1 MKITVAIDSLKGS
14 LASMEAGNAAKDGIL
29 RVYPEAEVFVRPLAD
44 GGEGTVNALTE
55 GLGGRIRT
63 ISVSD
68 PLGRPLQADY
78 GILTSPGQGE
88 PLAVIEMAAAS
99 GLPLLAAT
107 ERNPLRTTT
116 YGVGELILD
125 AIRQGC
131 RRFLIGIGGSA
142 TNDCGLGMLTALGFR
157 FLKADGSRAGVAGG
171 DLADVA
177 QIDARQADSRLQD
190 CTFEIACDVTNPLC
204 GPEGCSNVFGPQKGA
219 TEAIVARMDDDIHHF
234 AQLAEKAC
242 GIKGQEMAGAG
253 AAGGLGFTFHTFL
266 HGTLTPGS
274 ELILSAIGIK
284 EALSK
289 ADLLVTGEG
298 RMDKQTA
305 MGKGPAGVA
314 QLAKSCQPHC
324 LTVALCG
331 SAARDAERINQHGI
345 DAYFP
350 ILHAPMTLQ
359 EAMDRATTEQNLRQ
373 TVQQVMHLIHQTV
386 ASRA

>member
-1 MKITVAIDSLKGS
+1 MNIVIAIDSFKGCISSVDSGRLLKQ
-14 LASMEAGNAAKDGIL
+14 AIED
-29 RVYPEAEVFVRPLAD
+29 VYPDDAVSVFPLAD
-44 GGEGTVNALTE
+44 GGEGTVDAMTQ
-55 GLGGRIRT
+55 GLNGRIVKVPVT
-63 ISVSD
+63 G
-68 PLGRPLQADY
+68 PLGTKIESRY
-78 GILTSPGQGE
+78 GLLPDTNT
-88 PLAVIEMAAAS
+88 AVIEMADAS
-99 GLPLLAAT
+99 GLPLVPP
-107 ERNPLRTTT
+107 EKRNPLHTTT
-116 YGVGELILD
+116 YGLGELILA
-125 AIRQGC
+125 AIDGGC
-131 RRFLIGIGGSA
+131 RRFIIGIGGSA

-157 FLKADGSRAGVAGG
+157 FLKADGSRAGIAGG

-177 QIDARQADSRLQD
+177 QIDMRQVDSRLQD

-219 TEAIVARMDDDIHHF
+219 TQEIVARMDGDIHHF

-253 AAGGLGFTFHTFL
+253 AAGGLGFAFHTFL
-266 HGTLTPGS
+266 HGTLTPGIA
-274 ELILSAIGIK
+274 LILSAIGIK

-359 EAMDRATTEQNLRQ
+359 EAMERATTEQNLRQ
-373 TVQQVMHLIHQTV
+373 TVQQVMHLIHQTA

>member
-1 MKITVAIDSLKGS
+1 MNIVIAIDSFKGCISSVDSGRLLKQ
-14 LASMEAGNAAKDGIL
+14 AIED
-29 RVYPEAEVFVRPLAD
+29 VYPDDAVSVFPLAD
-44 GGEGTVNALTE
+44 GGEGTVDAMTQ
-55 GLGGRIRT
+55 GLNGRIVKVPVT
-63 ISVSD
+63 G
-68 PLGRPLQADY
+68 PLGTKIESRY
-78 GILTSPGQGE
+78 GLLPDTNT
-88 PLAVIEMAAAS
+88 AVIEMADAS
-99 GLPLLAAT
+99 GLPLVPP
-107 ERNPLRTTT
+107 EKRNPLHTTT
-116 YGVGELILD
+116 YGLGELILAAID
-125 AIRQGC
+125 AGC
-131 RRFLIGIGGSA
+131 RHFIIGIGGSA

-177 QIDARQADSRLQD
+177 QIDMRQVDSRLQD

-219 TEAIVARMDDDIHHF
+219 TQEIVARMDGDIHHF

-242 GIKGQEMAGAG
+242 GIKGQEMPGAG
-253 AAGGLGFTFHTFL
+253 AAGGLGFAFHTFL
-266 HGTLTPGS
+266 HGTLTPGIA
-274 ELILSAIGIK
+274 LILSAIGIK

-314 QLAKSCQPHC
+314 QLAKSCHPHC

>member
-1 MKITVAIDSLKGS
+1 MNIVIAIDSFKGCISSVDSGRLLKQ
-14 LASMEAGNAAKDGIL
+14 AIED
-29 RVYPEAEVFVRPLAD
+29 VYPDDAVSVFPLAD
-44 GGEGTVNALTE
+44 GGEGTVDAMTQ
-55 GLGGRIRT
+55 GLNGRIVKVPVT
-63 ISVSD
+63 G
-68 PLGRPLQADY
+68 PLGTKIESRY
-78 GILTSPGQGE
+78 GLLPDTNT
-88 PLAVIEMAAAS
+88 AVIEMADAS
-99 GLPLLAAT
+99 GLPLVPPEKRT
-107 ERNPLRTTT
+107 PLHTTT
-116 YGVGELILD
+116 YGLGELILAAID
-125 AIRQGC
+125 AGC
-131 RRFLIGIGGSA
+131 RHFIIGIGGSA

-177 QIDARQADSRLQD
+177 QIDAQQADPRLQD

-204 GPEGCSNVFGPQKGA
+204 GPEGCSHVFGPQKGA
-219 TEAIVARMDDDIHHF
+219 TEAIVARMDGDIHHF

-253 AAGGLGFTFHTFL
+253 AAGGLGFAFHTFL

>member
-1 MKITVAIDSLKGS
+1 MNIVIAIDSFKGCISSVDSGRLLKQ
-14 LASMEAGNAAKDGIL
+14 AIED
-29 RVYPEAEVFVRPLAD
+29 VYPDDAVSVFPLAD
-44 GGEGTVNALTE
+44 GGEGTVDAMTQ
-55 GLGGRIRT
+55 GLNGRIVKVPVT
-63 ISVSD
+63 G
-68 PLGRPLQADY
+68 PLGTKIESRY
-78 GILTSPGQGE
+78 GLLPDTNT
-88 PLAVIEMAAAS
+88 AVIEMADAS
-99 GLPLLAAT
+99 GLPLVPP
-107 ERNPLRTTT
+107 EKRNPLHTTT
-116 YGVGELILD
+116 YGLGELILAVID
-125 AIRQGC
+125 AGC
-131 RRFLIGIGGSA
+131 RHFIIGIGGSA

-177 QIDARQADSRLQD
+177 QIDMRQVDSRLQD

-219 TEAIVARMDDDIHHF
+219 TQEIVARMDGDIHHF

-242 GIKGQEMAGAG
+242 GIKGQEMPGAG
-253 AAGGLGFTFHTFL
+253 AAGGLGFAFHTFL
-266 HGTLTPGS
+266 HGTLTPGIA
-274 ELILSAIGIK
+274 LILSAIGIK

-305 MGKGPAGVA
+305 MGKGPVGVA

-331 SAARDAERINQHGI
+331 SAARDAERVNQHGI

-359 EAMDRATTEQNLRQ
+359 EAMDRATTEQNLCQ
-373 TVQQVMHLIHQTV
+373 TIQQVMQLIHQTV

>member
-1 MKITVAIDSLKGS
+1 MNIVIAIDSFKGCISSVDSGRLLKQ
-14 LASMEAGNAAKDGIL
+14 AIED
-29 RVYPEAEVFVRPLAD
+29 VYPDDAVSVFPLAD
-44 GGEGTVNALTE
+44 GGEGTVDAMTQ
-55 GLGGRIRT
+55 GLNGRIVKVPVT
-63 ISVSD
+63 G
-68 PLGRPLQADY
+68 PLGTKIESRY
-78 GILTSPGQGE
+78 GLLPDTNT
-88 PLAVIEMAAAS
+88 AVIEMADAS
-99 GLPLLAAT
+99 GLPLVPP
-107 ERNPLRTTT
+107 EKRNPLHTTT
-116 YGVGELILD
+116 YGLGELILAAID
-125 AIRQGC
+125 AGC
-131 RRFLIGIGGSA
+131 RHFIIGIGGSA

-219 TEAIVARMDDDIHHF
+219 TREIVARMDDDIRHF

-253 AAGGLGFTFHTFL
+253 AAGGLGFAFHTFL

-359 EAMDRATTEQNLRQ
+359 EAMDRTTTEQNLRQ

>member
-44 GGEGTVNALTE
+44 GGEGTVDALTE

-142 TNDCGLGMLTALGFR
+142 TNDGGLGMLTALGYR
-157 FLKADGSRAGVAGG
+157 FRAGISIS
-171 DLADVA
+171 
-177 QIDARQADSRLQD
+177 QRRRNARLPGCRRTVRAFFHPYRLRSSR
-190 CTFEIACDVTNPLC
+190 T
-204 GPEGCSNVFGPQKGA
+204 
-219 TEAIVARMDDDIHHF
+219 ARV
-234 AQLAEKAC
+234 QL
-242 GIKGQEMAGAG
+242 
-253 AAGGLGFTFHTFL
+253 
-266 HGTLTPGS
+266 P
-274 ELILSAIGIK
+274 
-284 EALSK
+284 
-289 ADLLVTGEG
+289 
-298 RMDKQTA
+298 
-305 MGKGPAGVA
+305 
-314 QLAKSCQPHC
+314 
-324 LTVALCG
+324 
-331 SAARDAERINQHGI
+331 
-345 DAYFP
+345 
-350 ILHAPMTLQ
+350 
-359 EAMDRATTEQNLRQ
+359 DRL
-373 TVQQVMHLIHQTV
+373 
-386 ASRA
+386 

>member
-1 MKITVAIDSLKGS
+1 
-14 LASMEAGNAAKDGIL
+14 
-29 RVYPEAEVFVRPLAD
+29 
-44 GGEGTVNALTE
+44 
-55 GLGGRIRT
+55 
-63 ISVSD
+63 
-68 PLGRPLQADY
+68 
-78 GILTSPGQGE
+78 
-88 PLAVIEMAAAS
+88 
-99 GLPLLAAT
+99 
-107 ERNPLRTTT
+107 
-116 YGVGELILD
+116 
-125 AIRQGC
+125 
-131 RRFLIGIGGSA
+131 
-142 TNDCGLGMLTALGFR
+142 
-157 FLKADGSRAGVAGG
+157 
-171 DLADVA
+171 
-177 QIDARQADSRLQD
+177 
-190 CTFEIACDVTNPLC
+190 
-204 GPEGCSNVFGPQKGA
+204 
-219 TEAIVARMDDDIHHF
+219 
-234 AQLAEKAC
+234 
-242 GIKGQEMAGAG
+242 MAGAG

>member
-1 MKITVAIDSLKGS
+1 
-14 LASMEAGNAAKDGIL
+14 
-29 RVYPEAEVFVRPLAD
+29 
-44 GGEGTVNALTE
+44 
-55 GLGGRIRT
+55 
-63 ISVSD
+63 
-68 PLGRPLQADY
+68 
-78 GILTSPGQGE
+78 
-88 PLAVIEMAAAS
+88 
-99 GLPLLAAT
+99 
-107 ERNPLRTTT
+107 
-116 YGVGELILD
+116 
-125 AIRQGC
+125 
-131 RRFLIGIGGSA
+131 
-142 TNDCGLGMLTALGFR
+142 MLTALSFR

-177 QIDARQADSRLQD
+177 QIDMRQVDSRLQD

-219 TEAIVARMDDDIHHF
+219 TQEIVARMDGDIHHF

-242 GIKGQEMAGAG
+242 GIKGQEMPGAG
-253 AAGGLGFTFHTFL
+253 AAGGLGFAFHTFL
-266 HGTLTPGS
+266 HGTLTPGIA
-274 ELILSAIGIK
+274 LILSAIGIK

-305 MGKGPAGVA
+305 MGKGPVGVA

-331 SAARDAERINQHGI
+331 SAARDAERVNQHGI

-359 EAMDRATTEQNLRQ
+359 EAMDRATTEQNLCQ
-373 TVQQVMHLIHQTV
+373 TIQQVMQLIHQTV

>member
-1 MKITVAIDSLKGS
+1 MNIVIAIDSFKGCISSVDSGRLLKQ
-14 LASMEAGNAAKDGIL
+14 AIED
-29 RVYPEAEVFVRPLAD
+29 VYPDDAVSVFPLAD
-44 GGEGTVNALTE
+44 GGEGTVDAMTQ
-55 GLGGRIRT
+55 GLNGRIVKVPVT
-63 ISVSD
+63 G
-68 PLGRPLQADY
+68 PLGTKIESRY
-78 GILTSPGQGE
+78 GLLPDTNT
-88 PLAVIEMAAAS
+88 AVIEMADAS
-99 GLPLLAAT
+99 GLPLVPP
-107 ERNPLRTTT
+107 EKRNPLHTTT
-116 YGVGELILD
+116 YGLGELILAAID
-125 AIRQGC
+125 AGC
-131 RRFLIGIGGSA
+131 RHFIIGIGGSA

-177 QIDARQADSRLQD
+177 QIDMRQVDSRLQD

-219 TEAIVARMDDDIHHF
+219 TQEIVARMDGDIHHF

-242 GIKGQEMAGAG
+242 GIKGQEMPGAG
-253 AAGGLGFTFHTFL
+253 AAGGLGFAFHTFL
-266 HGTLTPGS
+266 HGTLTPGIA
-274 ELILSAIGIK
+274 LILSTIGIK

-314 QLAKSCQPHC
+314 QLAKSCHPHC

>member
-1 MKITVAIDSLKGS
+1 MNIVIAIDSFKGCISSVDSGRLLKQ
-14 LASMEAGNAAKDGIL
+14 AIED
-29 RVYPEAEVFVRPLAD
+29 VYPDDAVSVFPLAD
-44 GGEGTVNALTE
+44 GGEGTVDAMTQ
-55 GLGGRIRT
+55 GLNGRIVKVPVT
-63 ISVSD
+63 G
-68 PLGRPLQADY
+68 PLGTKIESRY
-78 GILTSPGQGE
+78 GLLPDTNT
-88 PLAVIEMAAAS
+88 AVIEMADAS
-99 GLPLLAAT
+99 GLPLVPP
-107 ERNPLRTTT
+107 EKRNPLHTTT
-116 YGVGELILD
+116 YGLGELILAAID
-125 AIRQGC
+125 AGC
-131 RRFLIGIGGSA
+131 RHFIIGIGGSA

-177 QIDARQADSRLQD
+177 QIDMRQVDSRLQD

-219 TEAIVARMDDDIHHF
+219 TREIVARMDGDIHHF

-253 AAGGLGFTFHTFL
+253 AAGGLGFAFHTFL

-373 TVQQVMHLIHQTV
+373 TVQQVMHLIHQTA

>member
-1 MKITVAIDSLKGS
+1 MNIVIAIDSFKGCISSVDSGRLLKQ
-14 LASMEAGNAAKDGIL
+14 AIED
-29 RVYPEAEVFVRPLAD
+29 VYPDDAVSVFPLAD
-44 GGEGTVNALTE
+44 GGEGTVDAMTQ
-55 GLGGRIRT
+55 GLNGRIVKVPVT
-63 ISVSD
+63 G
-68 PLGRPLQADY
+68 PLGTKIESRY
-78 GILTSPGQGE
+78 GLLPDTNT
-88 PLAVIEMAAAS
+88 AVIEMADAS
-99 GLPLLAAT
+99 GLPLVPP
-107 ERNPLRTTT
+107 EKRNPLHTTT
-116 YGVGELILD
+116 YGLGELILAAID
-125 AIRQGC
+125 AGC
-131 RRFLIGIGGSA
+131 RHFIIGIGGSA

-177 QIDARQADSRLQD
+177 QIDMRQVDSRLQD

-219 TEAIVARMDDDIHHF
+219 TQEIVARMDGDIHHF

-242 GIKGQEMAGAG
+242 GIKGQEMPGAG
-253 AAGGLGFTFHTFL
+253 AAGGLGFAFHTFL
-266 HGTLTPGS
+266 HGTLTPGIA
-274 ELILSAIGIK
+274 LILSAIGIK

-305 MGKGPAGVA
+305 MGKGPVGVA

-331 SAARDAERINQHGI
+331 SAARDAERVNQHGI

-359 EAMDRATTEQNLRQ
+359 EAMDRATTEQNLCQ
-373 TVQQVMHLIHQTV
+373 TIQQVMQLIHQTV

>member
-1 MKITVAIDSLKGS
+1 M
-14 LASMEAGNAAKDGIL
+14 
-29 RVYPEAEVFVRPLAD
+29 AD
-44 GGEGTVNALTE
+44 
-55 GLGGRIRT
+55 
-63 ISVSD
+63 
-68 PLGRPLQADY
+68 
-78 GILTSPGQGE
+78 
-88 PLAVIEMAAAS
+88 AS
-99 GLPLLAAT
+99 GLPLVPP
-107 ERNPLRTTT
+107 EKRNPLHTTT
-116 YGVGELILD
+116 YGLGELILAAID
-125 AIRQGC
+125 AGC
-131 RRFLIGIGGSA
+131 RHFIIGIGGSA

-219 TEAIVARMDDDIHHF
+219 TREIVARMDDDIHHF

-253 AAGGLGFTFHTFL
+253 AAGGLGFAFHTFL

-373 TVQQVMHLIHQTV
+373 TVQQVMHLIHQTA

>member
-1 MKITVAIDSLKGS
+1 MNIVIAIDSFKGCISSVDSGRLLKQ
-14 LASMEAGNAAKDGIL
+14 AIED
-29 RVYPEAEVFVRPLAD
+29 VYPDDTVSVFPLAD
-44 GGEGTVNALTE
+44 GGEGTVDAMTQ
-55 GLGGRIRT
+55 GLNGRIVKVPVT
-63 ISVSD
+63 G
-68 PLGRPLQADY
+68 PLGTKIESRY
-78 GILTSPGQGE
+78 GLLPDTNT
-88 PLAVIEMAAAS
+88 AVIEMADAS
-99 GLPLLAAT
+99 GLPLVPP
-107 ERNPLRTTT
+107 EKRNPLHTTT
-116 YGVGELILD
+116 YGLGELILAAID
-125 AIRQGC
+125 AGC
-131 RRFLIGIGGSA
+131 RHFIIGIGGSA

-219 TEAIVARMDDDIHHF
+219 TREIVAHMDDDIHHF

-253 AAGGLGFTFHTFL
+253 AAGGLGFAFHTFL

-373 TVQQVMHLIHQTV
+373 TVQQVMHLIHHT
-386 ASRA
+386 AALRA

>member
-1 MKITVAIDSLKGS
+1 MNIVIAIDSFKGCISSVDSGRLLKQ
-14 LASMEAGNAAKDGIL
+14 AIED
-29 RVYPEAEVFVRPLAD
+29 VYPDDAVSVFPLAD
-44 GGEGTVNALTE
+44 GGEGTVDAMTQ
-55 GLGGRIRT
+55 GLNGRIVKVPVT
-63 ISVSD
+63 G
-68 PLGRPLQADY
+68 PLGTKVESRY
-78 GILTSPGQGE
+78 GLLPDTNT
-88 PLAVIEMAAAS
+88 AVIEMADAS
-99 GLPLLAAT
+99 GLPLVPP
-107 ERNPLRTTT
+107 EKRNPLHTTT
-116 YGVGELILD
+116 YGLGELILAAID
-125 AIRQGC
+125 AGC
-131 RRFLIGIGGSA
+131 RHFIIGIGGSA

-177 QIDARQADSRLQD
+177 QIDMRQVDSRLQD

-204 GPEGCSNVFGPQKGA
+204 GSEGCSNVFGPQKGA
-219 TEAIVARMDDDIHHF
+219 TREIVARMDDDIHHF

-253 AAGGLGFTFHTFL
+253 AAGGLGFAFHTFL

>member
-1 MKITVAIDSLKGS
+1 MNIVIAIDSFKGCISSVDSGRLLKQ
-14 LASMEAGNAAKDGIL
+14 AIED
-29 RVYPEAEVFVRPLAD
+29 VYPDDAVSVFPLAD
-44 GGEGTVNALTE
+44 GGEGTVDAMTQ
-55 GLGGRIRT
+55 GLNGRIVKVPVT
-63 ISVSD
+63 G
-68 PLGRPLQADY
+68 PLGTKIESRY
-78 GILTSPGQGE
+78 GLLPDTNT
-88 PLAVIEMAAAS
+88 AVIEMADAS
-99 GLPLLAAT
+99 GLPLVPP
-107 ERNPLRTTT
+107 EKRNPLHTTT
-116 YGVGELILD
+116 YGLGELILAAID
-125 AIRQGC
+125 AGC
-131 RRFLIGIGGSA
+131 RHFIIGIGGSA
-142 TNDCGLGMLTALGFR
+142 TNDCGLGMLTAFGFR

-204 GPEGCSNVFGPQKGA
+204 GSEGCSNVFGPQKGA
-219 TEAIVARMDDDIHHF
+219 TREIVARMDDDIHHF

-253 AAGGLGFTFHTFL
+253 AAGGLGFAFHTFL

-314 QLAKSCQPHC
+314 QLAKSCHPHC

-373 TVQQVMHLIHQTV
+373 TVQQVMHLIHQTA

>member
-1 MKITVAIDSLKGS
+1 MNIVIAIDSFKGCISSVDSGRLLKQ
-14 LASMEAGNAAKDGIL
+14 AIEE
-29 RVYPEAEVFVRPLAD
+29 VYPGDVVSVFPLAD
-44 GGEGTVNALTE
+44 GGEGTVDAMTQ
-55 GLGGRIRT
+55 GLNGRIVKVPVT
-63 ISVSD
+63 G
-68 PLGRPLQADY
+68 PLGTKVESRY
-78 GILTSPGQGE
+78 GLLPDTKT
-88 PLAVIEMAAAS
+88 AVIEMADAS
-99 GLPLLAAT
+99 GLPLVPP
-107 ERNPLRTTT
+107 EKRNPLHTTT
-116 YGVGELILD
+116 YGLGELILAAID
-125 AIRQGC
+125 AGC
-131 RRFLIGIGGSA
+131 RHFIIGIGGSA

-177 QIDARQADSRLQD
+177 QIDATQADSRLQD

-219 TEAIVARMDDDIHHF
+219 TRDIVTRMDDDIHHF
-234 AQLAEKAC
+234 AKLAEKAC

-253 AAGGLGFTFHTFL
+253 AAGGLGFAFHTFL

-359 EAMDRATTEQNLRQ
+359 EAMDHATTEQNLRQ

>member
-1 MKITVAIDSLKGS
+1 MNIVIAIDSFKGCISSVDSGRILKQ
-14 LASMEAGNAAKDGIL
+14 AIED
-29 RVYPEAEVFVRPLAD
+29 VYPGDVVSVFPLAD
-44 GGEGTVNALTE
+44 GGEGTVDAMTQ
-55 GLGGRIRT
+55 GLHGRIVKVPVT
-63 ISVSD
+63 G
-68 PLGRPLQADY
+68 PLGTKIESRY
-78 GILTSPGQGE
+78 GLLPDTNT
-88 PLAVIEMAAAS
+88 AVIEMADAS
-99 GLPLLAAT
+99 GLPLVPP
-107 ERNPLRTTT
+107 EKRNPLHTTT
-116 YGVGELILD
+116 YGLGELILAAID
-125 AIRQGC
+125 AGC
-131 RRFLIGIGGSA
+131 RHFIIGIGGSA

-219 TEAIVARMDDDIHHF
+219 TQEIVARMDGDIHHF

-242 GIKGQEMAGAG
+242 GIKGQEMPGAG
-253 AAGGLGFTFHTFL
+253 AAGGLGFAFHTFL
-266 HGTLTPGS
+266 HGTLTPGIA
-274 ELILSAIGIK
+274 LILSAIGIK

-314 QLAKSCQPHC
+314 QLAKSCQPYC

-331 SAARDAERINQHGI
+331 SAARDAERVNQHGI

-359 EAMDRATTEQNLRQ
+359 EAMNRATTEQNLRQ
-373 TVQQVMHLIHQTV
+373 TIQQVMHLIHHT
-386 ASRA
+386 AALRA

>member
-1 MKITVAIDSLKGS
+1 MNIVIAIDSFKGCISSVDSGRLLKQ
-14 LASMEAGNAAKDGIL
+14 AIED
-29 RVYPEAEVFVRPLAD
+29 VYPDDAVSVFPLAD
-44 GGEGTVNALTE
+44 GGEGTVDAMTQ
-55 GLGGRIRT
+55 GLNGRIVKVPVT
-63 ISVSD
+63 G
-68 PLGRPLQADY
+68 PLGTKVESRY
-78 GILTSPGQGE
+78 GLLPDTKT
-88 PLAVIEMAAAS
+88 AVIEMADAS
-99 GLPLLAAT
+99 GLPLVPP
-107 ERNPLRTTT
+107 EKRNPLHTTT
-116 YGVGELILD
+116 YGLGELILAAID
-125 AIRQGC
+125 ASC
-131 RRFLIGIGGSA
+131 RHFIIGIGGSA

-177 QIDARQADSRLQD
+177 QIDMRQVDSRLQD

-219 TEAIVARMDDDIHHF
+219 TQEIVARMDGDIHHF

-242 GIKGQEMAGAG
+242 GIKGQEMPGAG
-253 AAGGLGFTFHTFL
+253 AAGGLGFAFHSFL
-266 HGTLTPGS
+266 HGTLTPGIA
-274 ELILSAIGIK
+274 LILSAIGIK

-314 QLAKSCQPHC
+314 QLAKSCQPRC

-331 SAARDAERINQHGI
+331 CAAPDAPRVNQHGI

-359 EAMDRATTEQNLRQ
+359 EAMDRATTEQNLCQ
-373 TVQQVMHLIHQTV
+373 TVQQVMHLIHHT
-386 ASRA
+386 AALRA

>member
-1 MKITVAIDSLKGS
+1 MNIVIAIDSFKGCISSVDSGRLLKQ
-14 LASMEAGNAAKDGIL
+14 AIED
-29 RVYPEAEVFVRPLAD
+29 VYPDDAVSVFPLAD
-44 GGEGTVNALTE
+44 GGEGTVDAMTQ
-55 GLGGRIRT
+55 GLNGRIVKVPVT
-63 ISVSD
+63 G
-68 PLGRPLQADY
+68 PLGTKIESRY
-78 GILTSPGQGE
+78 GLLPDTNT
-88 PLAVIEMAAAS
+88 AVIEMADAS
-99 GLPLLAAT
+99 GLPLVPP
-107 ERNPLRTTT
+107 EKRNPLHTTT
-116 YGVGELILD
+116 YGLGELILAAID
-125 AIRQGC
+125 AGC
-131 RRFLIGIGGSA
+131 RHFIIGIGGSA

-219 TEAIVARMDDDIHHF
+219 TQEIVARMDGDIHHF

-242 GIKGQEMAGAG
+242 GIKGQEMPGAG
-253 AAGGLGFTFHTFL
+253 AAGGLGFAFHTFL
-266 HGTLTPGS
+266 HGTLTPGIA
-274 ELILSAIGIK
+274 LILSAIGIK

-314 QLAKSCQPHC
+314 QLAKSCQPRC

-331 SAARDAERINQHGI
+331 CAAPDAPRVNQHGI

-359 EAMDRATTEQNLRQ
+359 EAMDRATTEQNLCQ
-373 TVQQVMHLIHQTV
+373 TVQQVMHLIHHT
-386 ASRA
+386 AALRA